1 MNPYNSSSE
10 SDSFSNSDSNMSSN
24 LRLILF
30 RDEQAYSQIV
40 STANLRHKLPK
51 FQRLSQLWESLI
63 NALAGQSE
71 PKIVRKRDRFG
82 NWYFRV
88 YDPVSQQSATLSSE
102 RELRAW
108 IDQRY
113 YQ

>member
-1 MNPYNSSSE
+1 MNPHNFSSE
-10 SDSFSNSDSNMSSN
+10 SDSFSESNSSLDSQI
-24 LRLILF
+24 ILF
-30 RDEQAYSQIV
+30 KPEQTYSQIV
-40 STANLRHKLPK
+40 SASKLRRRLSK
-51 FQRLSQLWESLI
+51 FQRLNGLWERI
-63 NALAGQSE
+63 VNTLAGRSE
-71 PKIVRKRDRFG
+71 PQIYRKRDRQG

-88 YDPVSQQSATLSSE
+88 YDPVSKRSATLSSE

>member
-1 MNPYNSSSE
+1 MTFHNFSS
-10 SDSFSNSDSNMSSN
+10 SDSFSDNNSLNSQ
-24 LRLILF
+24 IVLF
-30 RDEQAYSQIV
+30 KPEQTCSQIV
-40 STANLRHKLPK
+40 STSKLRRKLPR
-51 FQRLSQLWESLI
+51 FQKLSGLWERLV

-71 PKIVRKRDRFG
+71 PKIYRKRDRQG

-88 YDPVSQQSATLSSE
+88 YDPVGDRSATLYSE